1 MDIKTCLPTLST
13 ILVIIGAI
21 NWGLVG
27 VFHFNLVEA
36 LLGSVPI
43 LVKIV
48 YSLVGL
54 SGLYL
59 LITFKNHL
67 NKNLILRN
75 GVKPPFFI
83 LIFF

>member
-59 LITFKNHL
+59 LITFK
-67 NKNLILRN
+67 KSS
-75 GVKPPFFI
+75 
-83 LIFF
+83 